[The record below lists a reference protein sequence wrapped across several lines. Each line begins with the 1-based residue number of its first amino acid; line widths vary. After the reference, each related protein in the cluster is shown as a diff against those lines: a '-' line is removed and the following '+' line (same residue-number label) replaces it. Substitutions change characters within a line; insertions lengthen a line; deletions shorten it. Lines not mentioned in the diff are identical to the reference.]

1 MKRTRSGDERR
12 PQLRRRRYDDGGD
25 DDSQRCGRRGR
36 HLGAA
41 AGAGRGRGVRPQGDE
56 EEGLE
61 ALQPDLLRREGAETE
76 VRIHFIEIE
85 TLRLLKEDFPSG
97 IFSVKS
103 IHMIGVIW

>member
-12 PQLRRRRYDDGGD
+12 PQLRRRRYDDDGGD

-56 EEGLE
+56 EEGME
-61 ALQPDLLRREGAETE
+61 ALKPDLLRRKGAGTE
-76 VRIHFIEIE
+76 VRIQIIEIN
-85 TLRLLKEDFPSG
+85 TIIRSFSPSC
-97 IFSVKS
+97 
-103 IHMIGVIW
+103 